1 MKTFKTL
8 KKECIYRN
16 EKYKV
21 EVKEIFYIF
30 GNYYEIKIRKRYSL
44 RREPYIKS
52 INSIDDYQKAVE
64 KAFEYYE
71 ESLKKKERE
80 EAKVKEFNSWNGVIK

>member
-1 MKTFKTL
+1 MKKFKTL

>member
-8 KKECIYRN
+8 KKECIYKN